1 MEPRSNLKVFFV
13 KLISITFAIIIII
26 NVIYN
31 IFLAD
36 KMEMINKLSS
46 LDKEAAEVIKNKIRD
61 EIKSGLE
68 KDRILSQEDAKLL
81 KKFINK
87 ISSELKE

>member
-68 KDRILSQEDAKLL
+68 KDRILSPEDANLL

>member
-1 MEPRSNLKVFFV
+1 
-13 KLISITFAIIIII
+13 
-26 NVIYN
+26 
-31 IFLAD
+31 
-36 KMEMINKLSS
+36 MEMINKLSS

-68 KDRILSQEDAKLL
+68 KDRILSQEDANLL

>member
-46 LDKEAAEVIKNKIRD
+46 LDKEAAEVIKNKIRN

-68 KDRILSQEDAKLL
+68 KDRILSQEDANLL